1 MRTIYKCKILF
12 LRYAINIKNERTTYV
27 RKNKCKRVKN
37 LFAKI
42 KNNNNTAF
50 EELYSKYSKLIYK
63 IAYSIL
69 KNKSDAEDV
78 MQLVFEKIYSMDKKN
93 LPTKNET
100 SWIYSVTKN
109 ETLNYFKSNRNNI
122 NLDDIYEIEDNN
134 QEISKIIDQENYNRL
149 ISKLNDNEKEIISL
163 KIISNF
169 SFEEIGKILNM
180 PTGTVKWRYYK
191 AINTLKLLLSNLT
204 MFIISFISSIYALKS
219 TKKIIS
225 PIQEENVIE
234 NIVIAADENQKQQYE
249 KSENTQQNS
258 QEEINTTII
267 EETNE
272 NEVNYPAIGLMGIST
287 VFLMLTI
294 IFSIIFAKYQL
305 KLKKNLSK

>member
-1 MRTIYKCKILF
+1 MSEKINAKEL
-12 LRYAINIKNERTTYV
+12 
-27 RKNKCKRVKN
+27 KN

-78 MQLVFEKIYSMDKKN
+78 MQLIFEKIYSMDKEN

-134 QEISKIIDQENYNRL
+134 QEISKIIDQENYKRL

>member
-1 MRTIYKCKILF
+1 MSEKINVKEL
-12 LRYAINIKNERTTYV
+12 
-27 RKNKCKRVKN
+27 KN

-272 NEVNYPAIGLMGIST
+272 NEVNYPSIGLMGIST

>member
-1 MRTIYKCKILF
+1 MSEKINAKEL
-12 LRYAINIKNERTTYV
+12 
-27 RKNKCKRVKN
+27 KN

-78 MQLVFEKIYSMDKKN
+78 MQLVFEKIYSMDKEN

-109 ETLNYFKSNRNNI
+109 ETLNYFKSNRNNN

-149 ISKLNDNEKEIISL
+149 VSKLNDNEKEIVSL

-191 AINTLKLLLSNLT
+191 AINTLRLLLSNLT

>member
-1 MRTIYKCKILF
+1 MSEKINVKEL
-12 LRYAINIKNERTTYV
+12 
-27 RKNKCKRVKN
+27 KN

-69 KNKSDAEDV
+69 KNKSDAEDIT
-78 MQLVFEKIYSMDKKN
+78 QIVFEKIYSMDKEN

-134 QEISKIIDQENYNRL
+134 QEISKIIDQENYKRL

-204 MFIISFISSIYALKS
+204 MFIISFISNIYALKS

-305 KLKKNLSK
+305 KLKKHLSK

>member
-1 MRTIYKCKILF
+1 MS
-12 LRYAINIKNERTTYV
+12 E
-27 RKNKCKRVKN
+27 
-37 LFAKI
+37 KI
-42 KNNNNTAF
+42 KAKELKELFNQIKSNDDTAF
-50 EELYSKYSKLIYK
+50 EEFYTKYNKLIYK
-63 IAYSIL
+63 IAFSIL
-69 KNKSDAEDV
+69 KNKSDAEDIT
-78 MQLVFEKIYSMDKKN
+78 QIVFEKIYSMDKEN

>member
-1 MRTIYKCKILF
+1 MSEKINVKEL
-12 LRYAINIKNERTTYV
+12 
-27 RKNKCKRVKN
+27 KN

-63 IAYSIL
+63 IAFSIL
-69 KNKSDAEDV
+69 KNKSDAEDIT
-78 MQLVFEKIYSMDKKN
+78 QIVFEKIYSMDKEN

-272 NEVNYPAIGLMGIST
+272 NEVNYPAIGLIGIST

>member
-1 MRTIYKCKILF
+1 MSEKINVKEL
-12 LRYAINIKNERTTYV
+12 
-27 RKNKCKRVKN
+27 KN

-234 NIVIAADENQKQQYE
+234 NIVITADENQKQQYE

>member
-1 MRTIYKCKILF
+1 MSEKINVKEL
-12 LRYAINIKNERTTYV
+12 
-27 RKNKCKRVKN
+27 KN

-294 IFSIIFAKYQL
+294 IFSIIFTKYQL

>member
-1 MRTIYKCKILF
+1 MSEKINVKEL
-12 LRYAINIKNERTTYV
+12 
-27 RKNKCKRVKN
+27 KN

-305 KLKKNLSK
+305 KLKKHLSK

>member
-1 MRTIYKCKILF
+1 MSEKINAKEL
-12 LRYAINIKNERTTYV
+12 
-27 RKNKCKRVKN
+27 KN

-78 MQLVFEKIYSMDKKN
+78 MQLVFEKIYSMDKEN

-134 QEISKIIDQENYNRL
+134 QEISKIINQENYNRL
-149 ISKLNDNEKEIISL
+149 VSKLNDNEKEIVSL

-191 AINTLKLLLSNLT
+191 AINTLRLLLSNLT

>member
-1 MRTIYKCKILF
+1 MSEKINVKEL
-12 LRYAINIKNERTTYV
+12 
-27 RKNKCKRVKN
+27 KN

-69 KNKSDAEDV
+69 KNKSDAEDIT
-78 MQLVFEKIYSMDKKN
+78 QIVFEKIYSMDKEN

-225 PIQEENVIE
+225 QIQEENVIE

>member
-1 MRTIYKCKILF
+1 MS
-12 LRYAINIKNERTTYV
+12 E
-27 RKNKCKRVKN
+27 
-37 LFAKI
+37 KI
-42 KNNNNTAF
+42 KAKELKELFNQIKSNDDTAF
-50 EELYSKYSKLIYK
+50 EEFYTKYNKLIYK
-63 IAYSIL
+63 IAFSIL
-69 KNKSDAEDV
+69 KNKSDAEDIT
-78 MQLVFEKIYSMDKKN
+78 QIVFEKIYSMDKEN

-122 NLDDIYEIEDNN
+122 TLDDIYEIEDNN
-134 QEISKIIDQENYNRL
+134 QEISKIIDQENYKRL

>member
-1 MRTIYKCKILF
+1 M
-12 LRYAINIKNERTTYV
+12 
-27 RKNKCKRVKN
+27 
-37 LFAKI
+37 
-42 KNNNNTAF
+42 
-50 EELYSKYSKLIYK
+50 
-63 IAYSIL
+63 
-69 KNKSDAEDV
+69 
-78 MQLVFEKIYSMDKKN
+78 
-93 LPTKNET
+93 
-100 SWIYSVTKN
+100 
-109 ETLNYFKSNRNNI
+109 
-122 NLDDIYEIEDNN
+122 DDIYEIEDNN

-272 NEVNYPAIGLMGIST
+272 HEVNYPAIGLMGIST

>member
-1 MRTIYKCKILF
+1 MS
-12 LRYAINIKNERTTYV
+12 E
-27 RKNKCKRVKN
+27 
-37 LFAKI
+37 KI
-42 KNNNNTAF
+42 KAKELKELFNQIKSNDDTAF
-50 EELYSKYSKLIYK
+50 EEFYTKYNKLIYK
-63 IAYSIL
+63 IAFSIL
-69 KNKSDAEDV
+69 KNKSDAEDIT
-78 MQLVFEKIYSMDKKN
+78 QIVFEKIYSMDKEN

-134 QEISKIIDQENYNRL
+134 QEISKIIDQENYKRL
-149 ISKLNDNEKEIISL
+149 ISKLNDNEKEIVSL

>member
-1 MRTIYKCKILF
+1 MSEKINVKEL
-12 LRYAINIKNERTTYV
+12 
-27 RKNKCKRVKN
+27 KN
-37 LFAKI
+37 LFEKI

-63 IAYSIL
+63 IVYSIL

-78 MQLVFEKIYSMDKKN
+78 MQLVFEKIYSMYKEN

-305 KLKKNLSK
+305 KLKENLSK

>member
-1 MRTIYKCKILF
+1 MSEKINVKEL
-12 LRYAINIKNERTTYV
+12 
-27 RKNKCKRVKN
+27 KN
-37 LFAKI
+37 LFEKI

-63 IAYSIL
+63 IVYSIL

-78 MQLVFEKIYSMDKKN
+78 MQLVFEKIYSIDKEN

-305 KLKKNLSK
+305 KLKENLSK

>member
-1 MRTIYKCKILF
+1 MSKYIIVTTLCNKEEIF
-12 LRYAINIKNERTTYV
+12 NQIKSNDD
-27 RKNKCKRVKN
+27 
-37 LFAKI
+37 
-42 KNNNNTAF
+42 TAF
-50 EELYSKYSKLIYK
+50 EEFYTKYNKLIYK
-63 IAYSIL
+63 IAFSIL
-69 KNKSDAEDV
+69 KNKSDAEDIT
-78 MQLVFEKIYSMDKKN
+78 QIVFEKIYSMDKEN

-109 ETLNYFKSNRNNI
+109 ETLNYLKSNRNNI

-219 TKKIIS
+219 TKKITS
-225 PIQEENVIE
+225 QIQEENVIE

-267 EETNE
+267 EKTNE
-272 NEVNYPAIGLMGIST
+272 NEVNYPAIGLIGIST

-294 IFSIIFAKYQL
+294 IFSIIFTKYQL
-305 KLKKNLSK
+305 KPKKNLSK

>member
-1 MRTIYKCKILF
+1 MSEKINVKEL
-12 LRYAINIKNERTTYV
+12 
-27 RKNKCKRVKN
+27 KN

-294 IFSIIFAKYQL
+294 IFLIIFAKYQL

>member
-1 MRTIYKCKILF
+1 MSEKINVKEL
-12 LRYAINIKNERTTYV
+12 
-27 RKNKCKRVKN
+27 KN
-37 LFAKI
+37 LFEKI

-63 IAYSIL
+63 IVYSIL

-78 MQLVFEKIYSMDKKN
+78 MQLVFEKIYSMDKEN

-305 KLKKNLSK
+305 KLKENLSK

>member
-1 MRTIYKCKILF
+1 MSEKTKAKELKELF
-12 LRYAINIKNERTTYV
+12 NQIKSNDD
-27 RKNKCKRVKN
+27 
-37 LFAKI
+37 
-42 KNNNNTAF
+42 TAF
-50 EELYSKYSKLIYK
+50 EEFYTKYNKLIYK
-63 IAYSIL
+63 IAFSIL
-69 KNKSDAEDV
+69 KNKSDAEDIT
-78 MQLVFEKIYSMDKKN
+78 QIVFEKIYSMDKEN
-93 LPTKNET
+93 LPKKNET

-134 QEISKIIDQENYNRL
+134 QEISKIIDQENYKRL

-234 NIVIAADENQKQQYE
+234 NIVIAADGNQKQQYE

-258 QEEINTTII
+258 KEEINTTII

>member
-1 MRTIYKCKILF
+1 MSEKINVKEL
-12 LRYAINIKNERTTYV
+12 
-27 RKNKCKRVKN
+27 KN

-78 MQLVFEKIYSMDKKN
+78 MQLVFEKIYSMDKEN

-272 NEVNYPAIGLMGIST
+272 NEVNYPTIGLMGIST

>member
-1 MRTIYKCKILF
+1 MSEKINVKEL
-12 LRYAINIKNERTTYV
+12 
-27 RKNKCKRVKN
+27 KN

-122 NLDDIYEIEDNN
+122 NLDDIYEIEDNK

>member
-1 MRTIYKCKILF
+1 MSEKINVKEL
-12 LRYAINIKNERTTYV
+12 
-27 RKNKCKRVKN
+27 KN

-50 EELYSKYSKLIYK
+50 EEFYTKYNKLIYK
-63 IAYSIL
+63 IAFSIL

-78 MQLVFEKIYSMDKKN
+78 MQLVFEKIYSMDKEN

-109 ETLNYFKSNRNNI
+109 ETLNYFKSHRNNI

>member
-1 MRTIYKCKILF
+1 MS
-12 LRYAINIKNERTTYV
+12 E
-27 RKNKCKRVKN
+27 
-37 LFAKI
+37 KI
-42 KNNNNTAF
+42 KAKELKELFNQIKSNDDTAF
-50 EELYSKYSKLIYK
+50 EEFYTKYNKLIYK
-63 IAYSIL
+63 IAFSIL
-69 KNKSDAEDV
+69 KNKSDAEDIT
-78 MQLVFEKIYSMDKKN
+78 QIVFEKIYSMDKEN

-122 NLDDIYEIEDNN
+122 TLDDIYEIEDNN
-134 QEISKIIDQENYNRL
+134 QEISKIIDQENYKRL

-204 MFIISFISSIYALKS
+204 MFIISCISSIYALKS

>member
-1 MRTIYKCKILF
+1 MSEKINVKEL
-12 LRYAINIKNERTTYV
+12 
-27 RKNKCKRVKN
+27 KN

-78 MQLVFEKIYSMDKKN
+78 MQLVFEKIYSMDKEN

-219 TKKIIS
+219 TKKITS

-267 EETNE
+267 EKTNG
-272 NEVNYPAIGLMGIST
+272 NEVNYPAIGLIGIST

-305 KLKKNLSK
+305 KPKKNLSK

>member
-1 MRTIYKCKILF
+1 MSEKINVKEL
-12 LRYAINIKNERTTYV
+12 
-27 RKNKCKRVKN
+27 KN

-78 MQLVFEKIYSMDKKN
+78 MQLVFEKIYSMDKEN

-305 KLKKNLSK
+305 KLKKHLSK

>member
-1 MRTIYKCKILF
+1 MSEKINVKEL
-12 LRYAINIKNERTTYV
+12 
-27 RKNKCKRVKN
+27 KN

-191 AINTLKLLLSNLT
+191 AINTLRLLLSNLT

>member
-1 MRTIYKCKILF
+1 MS
-12 LRYAINIKNERTTYV
+12 E
-27 RKNKCKRVKN
+27 
-37 LFAKI
+37 KI
-42 KNNNNTAF
+42 KAKELKELFNQIKSNDDTAF
-50 EELYSKYSKLIYK
+50 EEFYTKYNKLIYK
-63 IAYSIL
+63 IAFSIL
-69 KNKSDAEDV
+69 KNKSDAEDIT
-78 MQLVFEKIYSMDKKN
+78 QIVFEKIYSMDKEN

-204 MFIISFISSIYALKS
+204 MFIISCISSIYALKS

-305 KLKKNLSK
+305 KLKKHLSK

>member
-1 MRTIYKCKILF
+1 MS
-12 LRYAINIKNERTTYV
+12 E
-27 RKNKCKRVKN
+27 
-37 LFAKI
+37 KI
-42 KNNNNTAF
+42 KAKELKELFNQIKSNDDTAF
-50 EELYSKYSKLIYK
+50 EEFYTKYNKLIYK

-69 KNKSDAEDV
+69 KNKSDAEDIT
-78 MQLVFEKIYSMDKKN
+78 QIVFEKIYSMDKEN

-149 ISKLNDNEKEIISL
+149 ISKLNDNEKEIVSL

>member
-1 MRTIYKCKILF
+1 MSKYIIATTLCNKEEIF
-12 LRYAINIKNERTTYV
+12 NQIKSNDD
-27 RKNKCKRVKN
+27 
-37 LFAKI
+37 
-42 KNNNNTAF
+42 TAF
-50 EELYSKYSKLIYK
+50 EEFYTKYNKLIYK
-63 IAYSIL
+63 IAFSIL
-69 KNKSDAEDV
+69 KNKSDAEDIT
-78 MQLVFEKIYSMDKKN
+78 QIVFEKIYSMDKEN

-109 ETLNYFKSNRNNI
+109 ETLNYLKSNRNNI

-149 ISKLNDNEKEIISL
+149 ISKLNDNEREIISL

-180 PTGTVKWRYYK
+180 PTGTIKWRYYK

-219 TKKIIS
+219 TKKITS

-267 EETNE
+267 EKTNE
-272 NEVNYPAIGLMGIST
+272 NEINYPAIGLIGIST

-305 KLKKNLSK
+305 KPKKNLSK

>member
-1 MRTIYKCKILF
+1 MS
-12 LRYAINIKNERTTYV
+12 E
-27 RKNKCKRVKN
+27 
-37 LFAKI
+37 KI
-42 KNNNNTAF
+42 KAKELKELFNQIKSNDDTAF
-50 EELYSKYSKLIYK
+50 EEFYTKYNKLIYK
-63 IAYSIL
+63 IAFSIL
-69 KNKSDAEDV
+69 KNKSDAEDIT
-78 MQLVFEKIYSMDKKN
+78 QIVFEKIYSMDKEN
-93 LPTKNET
+93 LPKKNET

-134 QEISKIIDQENYNRL
+134 QEISKIIDQENYKRL

-234 NIVIAADENQKQQYE
+234 NIVIAADGNQKQQYE

-258 QEEINTTII
+258 KEEINTTII

>member
-1 MRTIYKCKILF
+1 MSKYIIVTTLCNKEEIF
-12 LRYAINIKNERTTYV
+12 NQIKSNDD
-27 RKNKCKRVKN
+27 
-37 LFAKI
+37 
-42 KNNNNTAF
+42 TAF
-50 EELYSKYSKLIYK
+50 EEFYTKYNKLIYK
-63 IAYSIL
+63 IAFSIL
-69 KNKSDAEDV
+69 KNKSDAEDIT
-78 MQLVFEKIYSMDKKN
+78 QIVFEKIYSMDKEN

-109 ETLNYFKSNRNNI
+109 ETLNYLKSNRNNI

-149 ISKLNDNEKEIISL
+149 ISKLNDNEKEIVSL

-219 TKKIIS
+219 TKKITS

-267 EETNE
+267 EKTNE
-272 NEVNYPAIGLMGIST
+272 NEINYPAIGLIGIST

-294 IFSIIFAKYQL
+294 IFSIIFTKYQL

>member
-1 MRTIYKCKILF
+1 MSEKINVKEL
-12 LRYAINIKNERTTYV
+12 
-27 RKNKCKRVKN
+27 KN

-78 MQLVFEKIYSMDKKN
+78 MQLVFEKIYSMDKEN

-287 VFLMLTI
+287 VFLMLMI

>member
-1 MRTIYKCKILF
+1 MSEKINVKEL
-12 LRYAINIKNERTTYV
+12 
-27 RKNKCKRVKN
+27 KN
-37 LFAKI
+37 LFEKI

-63 IAYSIL
+63 IVYSIL

-78 MQLVFEKIYSMDKKN
+78 MQLVFEKIYSMDKEN

-122 NLDDIYEIEDNN
+122 NLDDIYEIENNN

-305 KLKKNLSK
+305 KFKENLSK

>member
-1 MRTIYKCKILF
+1 MSEKINVKEL
-12 LRYAINIKNERTTYV
+12 
-27 RKNKCKRVKN
+27 KN

-204 MFIISFISSIYALKS
+204 MFIISFISSIYVLKS

>member
-1 MRTIYKCKILF
+1 MS
-12 LRYAINIKNERTTYV
+12 E
-27 RKNKCKRVKN
+27 
-37 LFAKI
+37 KI
-42 KNNNNTAF
+42 KAKELKELFNQIKSNDDTAF

-69 KNKSDAEDV
+69 KNKSDAEDIT
-78 MQLVFEKIYSMDKKN
+78 QIVFEKIYSMDKEN

-219 TKKIIS
+219 TKKITS

>member
-1 MRTIYKCKILF
+1 MSEKINVKEL
-12 LRYAINIKNERTTYV
+12 
-27 RKNKCKRVKN
+27 KN

-63 IAYSIL
+63 IAFSIL
-69 KNKSDAEDV
+69 KNKSDAEDITQIV
-78 MQLVFEKIYSMDKKN
+78 YEKIYSMDKEN

-109 ETLNYFKSNRNNI
+109 ETLNYLKSNRNNI

-219 TKKIIS
+219 TKKITS

-267 EETNE
+267 EKTNE
-272 NEVNYPAIGLMGIST
+272 NEVNYPAIGLIGIST

-305 KLKKNLSK
+305 KPKKNLSK

>member
-1 MRTIYKCKILF
+1 MSEKINVKEL
-12 LRYAINIKNERTTYV
+12 
-27 RKNKCKRVKN
+27 KN

-78 MQLVFEKIYSMDKKN
+78 MQLVFEIYSMDKKN

>member
-1 MRTIYKCKILF
+1 MSEKINVKEL
-12 LRYAINIKNERTTYV
+12 
-27 RKNKCKRVKN
+27 KN

-69 KNKSDAEDV
+69 KNKSDAEDIT
-78 MQLVFEKIYSMDKKN
+78 QIVFEKIYSMDKEN

-191 AINTLKLLLSNLT
+191 AINTLRLLLSNLT

-258 QEEINTTII
+258 KEEINTTII